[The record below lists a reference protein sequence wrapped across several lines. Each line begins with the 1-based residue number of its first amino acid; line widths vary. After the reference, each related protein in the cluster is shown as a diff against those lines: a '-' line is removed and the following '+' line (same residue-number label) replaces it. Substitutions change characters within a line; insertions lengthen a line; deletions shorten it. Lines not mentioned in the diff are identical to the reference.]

1 MQSIEQ
7 EEAMSPTLTTDTNHP
22 CRELA
27 TCESDWKELA
37 GRENEGLEISLLWSK
52 RTNAV
57 KVAVSDVRLDE
68 RFEFDVAGA
77 DALAAFH
84 HPFAFAAGRGIC
96 FGDELR
102 LSTDLQPQG

>member
-1 MQSIEQ
+1 MGTHSQ
-7 EEAMSPTLTTDTNHP
+7 DTWT
-22 CRELA
+22 ELA
-27 TCESDWKELA
+27 S
-37 GRENEGLEISLLWSK
+37 RENEGLEISLLWSK

-57 KVAVSDVRLDE
+57 RVAVSDVRLDE

-77 DALAAFH
+77 DALAAFE